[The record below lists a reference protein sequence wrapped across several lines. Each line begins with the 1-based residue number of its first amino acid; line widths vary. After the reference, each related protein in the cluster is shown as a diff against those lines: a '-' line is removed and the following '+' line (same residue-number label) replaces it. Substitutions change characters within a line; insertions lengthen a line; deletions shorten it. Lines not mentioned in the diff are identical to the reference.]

1 VLEGA
6 EANLG
11 RSGQMAG
18 RKVAPTI
25 AAITGWCVCVPLHF
39 LLITVLCTALVVS
52 GCASS
57 TRIVGPTSPAAVGE
71 IGHGFLKGYLS
82 PEELPDSLALLPAP
96 PAADSAAQADDDAA
110 FHELTKLLGTPRGAM
125 AVRDANLSFPQAA
138 EVFSC
143 ALGISISEQETPNLN
158 MLLRRSMTDAGLATY
173 KAKNKYQRTRPFV
186 VFKVPSCTPA
196 EDGFLAQDGS
206 YPSGHTSLGWTWAL
220 VLTELAPD
228 RADAILERG
237 RAFGQSRGIC
247 GAHWKSDIESGRVIG
262 AATSARLHTNPAF
275 NAQME
280 AARAEVAKA
289 RSRGAA
295 PPGNC
300 AAEAV
305 TLEISSSLAP

>member
-1 VLEGA
+1 
-6 EANLG
+6 
-11 RSGQMAG
+11 MAG
-18 RKVAPTI
+18 RKVAPTS
-25 AAITGWCVCVPLHF
+25 AATIWRCVCAPLRF
-39 LLITVLCTALVVS
+39 LSITVLCAALLVS

-57 TRIVGPTSPAAVGE
+57 ARIVAPTSPAAVGE

-82 PEELPDSLALLPAP
+82 PAELPDSLALLPAP
-96 PAADSAAQADDDAA
+96 PAAGSAAQADDDAA
-110 FHELTKLLGTPRGAM
+110 FHELTKLLGTPRGAI

-143 ALGISISEQETPNLN
+143 ALGIPISEQETPNLN

-228 RADAILERG
+228 RADAVLERG

-247 GAHWKSDIESGRVIG
+247 GAHWKSDIESGRIIG
-262 AATSARLHTNPAF
+262 AATAARLHTNSTF
-275 NAQME
+275 NAQMQ
-280 AARAEVAKA
+280 AARVEVAKV

-300 AAEAV
+300 AAEAA
-305 TLEISSSLAP
+305 TLEMSGPIAP